1 MKSTGIA
8 YLLWLLGIF
17 GWLGFHRFY
26 IGKIGTGLIW
36 MFTGGLFGLGA
47 LIDLFILGGQVEQYN
62 TNVQLKTIR
71 TSTESTTKLGE
82 SKMKAEG
89 GGFNFAQFIDDS
101 QNTLTNPKEFFASM
115 AKEGGFGEP
124 IIKALIYGLVAGL
137 ITFIWGIIGLSAVGG
152 FGAMFGGA
160 VGIMAIVGGLIFAL
174 IGLFIGGLIMLIIS
188 AICGGNTSYEANV
201 RVTAALMVM
210 SPVQALLGF
219 TGGINFYLGA
229 IVGLAVSLY
238 GLWLLYNALTASL
251 QAKEGASKVVT
262 IILAVL
268 VVLMTITSFTTYKAA
283 SSFGD
288 KYQKDAEKLIQDA
301 MKDNPE
307 GMKALEQFKKAA
319 EEEME
324 KQEQ

>member
-1 MKSTGIA
+1 M
-8 YLLWLLGIF
+8 
-17 GWLGFHRFY
+17 
-26 IGKIGTGLIW
+26 
-36 MFTGGLFGLGA
+36 
-47 LIDLFILGGQVEQYN
+47 
-62 TNVQLKTIR
+62 
-71 TSTESTTKLGE
+71 
-82 SKMKAEG
+82 AEG

-101 QNTLTNPKEFFASM
+101 KNTLTNPKEYFASM

-124 IIKALIYGLVAGL
+124 IIKALLYGLVAGL
-137 ITFIWGIIGLSAVGG
+137 ITFIWGIIGLSAAGG
-152 FGAMFGGA
+152 LGAMFGGA

-238 GLWLLYNALTASL
+238 GLWLLYNALTSSL

-268 VVLMTITSFTTYKAA
+268 VVLMTITSFTAYKAA

-288 KYQKDAEKLIQDA
+288 KYQKDAEKMMQDA
-301 MKDNPE
+301 MKGNEE
-307 GMKALEQFKKAA
+307 GMKALEQLRKAA
-319 EEEME
+319 EEEMQ

>member
-1 MKSTGIA
+1 M
-8 YLLWLLGIF
+8 
-17 GWLGFHRFY
+17 
-26 IGKIGTGLIW
+26 
-36 MFTGGLFGLGA
+36 
-47 LIDLFILGGQVEQYN
+47 
-62 TNVQLKTIR
+62 
-71 TSTESTTKLGE
+71 
-82 SKMKAEG
+82 AEG

-101 QNTLTNPKEFFASM
+101 KNTLTNPKEYFASM

-124 IIKALIYGLVAGL
+124 IIKALLYGLVAGL
-137 ITFIWGIIGLSAVGG
+137 ITFIWGIIGLSAAGG

-160 VGIMAIVGGLIFAL
+160 VGVMAIVGGLVFAL

-268 VVLMTITSFTTYKAA
+268 IVLMTITSFTAYRAT

-288 KYQKDAEKLIQDA
+288 KM
-301 MKDNPE
+301 MKDTLKNQE
-307 GMKALEQFKKAA
+307 NADQFMKQMQESAKKAA
-319 EEEME
+319 EEME
-324 KQEQ
+324 KQNQ